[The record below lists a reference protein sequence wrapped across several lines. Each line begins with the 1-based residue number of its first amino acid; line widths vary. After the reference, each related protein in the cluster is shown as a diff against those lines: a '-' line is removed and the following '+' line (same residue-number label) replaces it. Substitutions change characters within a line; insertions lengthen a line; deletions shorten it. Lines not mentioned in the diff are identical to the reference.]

1 MSYLPP
7 QNTPDL
13 PRYPGG
19 AFRPTITGTES
30 PGAPAE
36 VPGHLFEL
44 WRVIRAN
51 LGWISLL
58 TLIGGLLGWLVSA
71 IQTPMYQSRTVLDI
85 RSLNENFLNPREGT
99 PMGTTGSVLPESY
112 LQTEIKIL
120 QSDSLRKRA
129 VDKIPVPK
137 QPAGELHSSELSFW
151 RSELGLSDPSSIPRK
166 QLLADAAKRVK
177 VRALGNT
184 RIVEI
189 ICAARDGQLAA
200 DLCNSLAHTYI
211 EYNIESRYQST
222 KETGDWLQSQL
233 DEVRKRLT
241 KAESELKDSA
251 RGSAFLVDGEA
262 ENLVQEKLKQL
273 QSELSRSQAERMAK
287 QSGYEIASNG
297 AGVLPLGMDSGPLP
311 DYRVR
316 LTDLKRQLAEASS
329 TMTPAH
335 YHVREL
341 KRQITELESA
351 IANEKGDLVNR
362 VRAEF
367 DVAKRRESLVSSAYD
382 RQASEAS
389 QHGDKAVR
397 YTMLKRDVDTERK
410 LYETLLQ
417 KVNEVGLAT
426 ALRTSTISVVDPAM
440 PSGGPYSPNQI
451 VSVSLGLIAGAA
463 LGFSLFFFRVR
474 SDRTLRSPGEAPLV
488 LQLRELGVIPA
499 IRSRGLRLPQWGE
512 RSMPS
517 SVALDLRSDENQP
530 QLAATRSW
538 DKHSSERFI
547 ALGSWLR
554 NPPELTEAFSGAMNS
569 LLFASGNERRSRVIV
584 VTSPD
589 VGDGKTTVSTNL
601 AIALAQIG
609 GRVVIVD
616 GDLRKPSLHKIFGT
630 DAGGGLA
637 KILEGTDKI
646 DGRPASEFISE
657 TNVKGL
663 FVLPTVAAN
672 GAISAKLHSGRMRE
686 LLARLRDEFEIII
699 IDSPPMLHLSDARV
713 LGRLSD
719 GVLLVFRAGK
729 TTRDAALTAHN
740 CLVQDGTNVLGTILN
755 DWNPTKGSTY
765 KAYSSYL
772 RAAS

>member
-19 AFRPTITGTES
+19 AFRPRITGAEW

-36 VPGHLFEL
+36 TPGHLFEF

-58 TLIGGLLGWLVSA
+58 TLIGGLLGWVVSA
-71 IQTPMYQSRTVLDI
+71 FQSPMYQSRTVLDI

-129 VDKIPVPK
+129 VDKIPIPK
-137 QPAGELHSSELSFW
+137 QPAGELHSGELSFW
-151 RSELGLSDPSSIPRK
+151 RSELGLLDPSSIPRK

-287 QSGYEIASNG
+287 QSGYEIASNS

-316 LTDLKRQLAEASS
+316 LTDLKR
-329 TMTPAH
+329 
-335 YHVREL
+335 
-341 KRQITELESA
+341 
-351 IANEKGDLVNR
+351 
-362 VRAEF
+362 
-367 DVAKRRESLVSSAYD
+367 
-382 RQASEAS
+382 
-389 QHGDKAVR
+389 
-397 YTMLKRDVDTERK
+397 
-410 LYETLLQ
+410 
-417 KVNEVGLAT
+417 T
-426 ALRTSTISVVDPAM
+426 ALFA
-440 PSGGPYSPNQI
+440 
-451 VSVSLGLIAGAA
+451 
-463 LGFSLFFFRVR
+463 
-474 SDRTLRSPGEAPLV
+474 
-488 LQLRELGVIPA
+488 QL
-499 IRSRGLRLPQWGE
+499 E
-512 RSMPS
+512 RS
-517 SVALDLRSDENQP
+517 
-530 QLAATRSW
+530 
-538 DKHSSERFI
+538 
-547 ALGSWLR
+547 
-554 NPPELTEAFSGAMNS
+554 
-569 LLFASGNERRSRVIV
+569 
-584 VTSPD
+584 
-589 VGDGKTTVSTNL
+589 
-601 AIALAQIG
+601 
-609 GRVVIVD
+609 
-616 GDLRKPSLHKIFGT
+616 
-630 DAGGGLA
+630 
-637 KILEGTDKI
+637 
-646 DGRPASEFISE
+646 
-657 TNVKGL
+657 
-663 FVLPTVAAN
+663 
-672 GAISAKLHSGRMRE
+672 
-686 LLARLRDEFEIII
+686 
-699 IDSPPMLHLSDARV
+699 
-713 LGRLSD
+713 
-719 GVLLVFRAGK
+719 
-729 TTRDAALTAHN
+729 
-740 CLVQDGTNVLGTILN
+740 
-755 DWNPTKGSTY
+755 
-765 KAYSSYL
+765 
-772 RAAS
+772 

>member
-1 MSYLPP
+1 
-7 QNTPDL
+7 
-13 PRYPGG
+13 
-19 AFRPTITGTES
+19 
-30 PGAPAE
+30 
-36 VPGHLFEL
+36 V
-44 WRVIRAN
+44 VRAN

-58 TLIGGLLGWLVSA
+58 TLIGGLLGWIVSA
-71 IQTPMYQSRTVLDI
+71 VQTPMYQSRTVLDI

-99 PMGTTGSVLPESY
+99 AMGTTGSVLPESY

-129 VDKIPVPK
+129 VDKIPIPK
-137 QPAGELHSSELSFW
+137 QPAGELHSGELSFW
-151 RSELGLSDPSSIPRK
+151 RSALGLLDPSSIPRK

-189 ICAARDGQLAA
+189 ICVARDGQLAA
-200 DLCNSLAHTYI
+200 DLCNSLAHAYI
-211 EYNIESRYQST
+211 EYNIEARYLST

-233 DEVRKRLT
+233 DDVRKRLT

-251 RGSAFLVDGEA
+251 RDEAFLVDGEA

-273 QSELSRSQAERMAK
+273 QAELSRSQAERIAK
-287 QSGYEIASNG
+287 QSGYEIASNDT
-297 AGVLPLGMDSGPLP
+297 GVLPLGMDSGPLP

-329 TMTPAH
+329 TMTPEH

-341 KRQITELESA
+341 KMQIAELESA
-351 IANEKGDLVNR
+351 ITKEKGDLVNR
-362 VRAEF
+362 VRAEY

-440 PSGGPYSPNQI
+440 PSGGPYSPNEMA
-451 VSVSLGLIAGAA
+451 SVSIGLIAGAGLA
-463 LGFSLFFFRVR
+463 LAFFCLRVR
-474 SDRTLRSPGEAPLV
+474 SDRTLRSPGEAPFV

-499 IRSRGLRLPQWGE
+499 VRSRGLHLLRRGV

-517 SVALDLRSDENQP
+517 IAALDLPADEAHPQP
-530 QLAATRSW
+530 AVPGSLT
-538 DKHSSERFI
+538 KHSPERSI
-547 ALGSWLR
+547 ALGTWLR
-554 NPPELTEAFSGAMNS
+554 NPPELVEAFSGAMNS
-569 LLFASGNERRSRVIV
+569 LLFASGNGPRSRVIV

-609 GRVVIVD
+609 RRVVIVD
-616 GDLRKPSLHKIFGT
+616 GDLRKPKLHQIFGK
-630 DAGGGLA
+630 DAEGGLA
-637 KILEGTDKI
+637 KILDGTDKI
-646 DGRPASEFISE
+646 EGRPVSEFIPE

-663 FVLPTVAAN
+663 FVLPTVPARE
-672 GAISAKLHSGRMRE
+672 GISAKLHSGRMRD
-686 LLARLRDEFEIII
+686 LLSRLREEFDVVI

-713 LGRLSD
+713 LGWLSD

-729 TTRDAALTAHN
+729 TTRDAALVSHD
-740 CLVQDGTNVLGTILN
+740 CLIQDGTNVLGTILN
-755 DWNPTKGSTY
+755 DWNPAKGSTY